1 MQFLQFAAAAIISY
15 LGLLAGFLLGSATTE
30 ELATATKYFP
40 MLQRVIILAIAVVIA
55 NYFGLALALRLL
67 ICAVAIV
74 LTLLGMNT
82 RLFYAVFGLALLAVA
97 QSVNFLLITAALI
110 FIFGIVSGSE
120 YFATTVK
127 RKSQIMVAAGKL
139 LLQNLAYPAIA
150 VIFFLLP
157 FHFG

>member
-1 MQFLQFAAAAIISY
+1 MSPIQFAAAAIISY
-15 LGLLAGFLLGSATTE
+15 LGLLAGFFLGSATTE
-30 ELATATKYFP
+30 ELTTATKYFP
-40 MLQRVIILAIAVVIA
+40 MLQRAIILAIAVVIA
-55 NYFGLALALRLL
+55 NYFGLALALMLL
-67 ICAVAIV
+67 ICAVVIV

-120 YFATTVK
+120 YFATTMK